1 MANVLDKFIKN
12 IKKLEDYY
20 ILGEN
25 DSYLLLGT
33 QITIKRHH
41 EVLNNVFQPYTSNKA
56 MDFNIFIIIPF
67 KDSFPELEFFKN
79 KNIPLLRLT
88 KKILFSKDDKFC
100 IKTCLD
106 DFVELNIKNG

>member
-1 MANVLDKFIKN
+1 MANLLDKFTKN

-25 DSYLLLGT
+25 DSHLLVGT

-41 EVLNNVFQPYTSNKA
+41 EVLNNVFQPYTSNKDI
-56 MDFNIFIIIPF
+56 DFNVFFVIPF
-67 KDSFPELEFFKN
+67 KDAFPELEFYKN

-88 KKILFSKDDKFC
+88 KKILFSKDEKFC

-106 DFVELNIKNG
+106 DFVELKIKS